1 MKHTMLVAAI
11 LAALAIPVRSQT
23 PTPSERSQ
31 GRAQHGEHTG
41 TACKDMMKEHAAEMR
56 AMVRALTSNLAQ
68 LKSTLPL
75 INDLN
80 ERSRWQSNVVMWQ
93 ALADYLDQMA
103 QRAEHLQ
110 AMSCGTMMGNAAD
123 PEHNIPA
130 TAPKPR

>member
-93 ALADYLDQMA
+93 ALPITST
-103 QRAEHLQ
+103 RWR
-110 AMSCGTMMGNAAD
+110 S
-123 PEHNIPA
+123 
-130 TAPKPR
+130 APSTCRR